1 MKILLTLFVLF
12 FSSNVIAE
20 IYSCSHELSRFDR
33 PGEVE
38 TKTYK
43 RIGKIFKHNRGW
55 EFKIIDETE
64 EVLMLFN
71 YSTEPSPHIF
81 IVIIDKKTKEFT
93 EKLLTIESSK
103 EQEVRP
109 QIYGKCILT
118 LN

>member
-1 MKILLTLFVLF
+1 MKTLLTLFVLF

-64 EVLMLFN
+64 EVLMLIN
-71 YSTEPSPHIF
+71 YFSLGHIIQQTIPDAHSPYLK
-81 IVIIDKKTKEFT
+81 V
-93 EKLLTIESSK
+93 
-103 EQEVRP
+103 
-109 QIYGKCILT
+109 
-118 LN
+118 